1 MSQGTRRPQR
11 KSGERRAVE
20 LAHKGRSVEDVLRGY
35 HALGWTQGQI
45 AEHLHVTRQ
54 TVIAWFKE
62 VGIET
67 TKGRR
72 AA

>member
-1 MSQGTRRPQR
+1 M
-11 KSGERRAVE
+11 SGERRAVE
-20 LAHKGRSVEDVLRGY
+20 LAHRGRPFEDVLRGY
-35 HALGWTQGQI
+35 HELGWSQGRI
-45 AEHLHVTRQ
+45 AEELHVSRQ

-72 AA
+72 VA